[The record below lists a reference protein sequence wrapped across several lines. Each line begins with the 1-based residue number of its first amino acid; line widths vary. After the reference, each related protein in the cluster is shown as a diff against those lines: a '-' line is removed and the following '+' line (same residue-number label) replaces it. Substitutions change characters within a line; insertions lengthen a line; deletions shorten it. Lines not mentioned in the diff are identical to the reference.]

1 MLRRRGTTGLLL
13 ELLGNMERTNL
24 IHPFSIKRKIS
35 CRQYKF
41 GRCLRNILL
50 ISHCLTSIELA
61 LSSKM
66 TCLNSTLQL
75 PPRKRLE
82 LSTCL
87 AFNT

>member
-24 IHPFSIKRKIS
+24 IHPFSVREKYHADNI
-35 CRQYKF
+35 F

-50 ISHCLTSIELA
+50 ISHCLTSIVLA
-61 LSSKM
+61 LSPKM

-75 PPRKRLE
+75 PSRKRLE
-82 LSTCL
+82 LAL
-87 AFNT
+87 A